1 MSLDLLETQ
10 APALVIESD
19 RRAWAFLQDDELI
32 SSHRGQSRLALANP
46 RLTSRRNRPLTVLP
60 GLRELL
66 TAGGDSR
73 IVCNSD
79 GRNRYGCSPLPEP
92 AVLAYGSST
101 ASTISPT
108 AFAAASAL
116 RDRLRQ
122 VAGEEMPA
130 AYEHEI
136 DRMRRELATLCG
148 LGDLPGLETI
158 LGASGT
164 DLHLFASQLMGET
177 ESGAPLIVRVEAAE
191 TGRGVPD
198 ALAGRHFGD
207 CAPLGDLVLPNA
219 EIEGGR
225 PLEIRE
231 IKCRHEDGS
240 LRSAAQVDAEVDQAV
255 LGAVAAGR
263 RVLLTMVDVSKTG
276 ILAPSPFCVLALRT
290 RFPES
295 VEVLVDACQFRL
307 APRTLRAYL
316 EHDFLVAITGSKF
329 VTGPTFCGA
338 LFVPYDAAQRLRH
351 QMLPR
356 GLKSYSA
363 RADWPR
369 DWVART
375 ALNPAAN
382 LGLLLRWEAALS
394 ELRSFRRLAEP
405 AITAFLATFAHA
417 VTQHIAKTSAFEFVA
432 APVLD
437 RGPFASAGSWD
448 EMPTIFSFLLRRRDS
463 SNQPAY
469 LKQDETK
476 KIHELLREDASDLT
490 DASSHAAISSRC
502 EIGQPVSCGIRDGIA
517 VSALRLCAS
526 SRLIV
531 DALSPNGRGAE
542 AVIAEAL
549 AVLDKAAFL
558 TTLPLTGSS

>member
-10 APALVIESD
+10 APALLTESD
-19 RRAWAFLQDDELI
+19 RRVWAFLQDDELI
-32 SSHRGQSRLALANP
+32 SSHRGQSRLALINP
-46 RLTSRRNRPLTVLP
+46 RHTSRRNRPLTTLP

-73 IVCNSD
+73 IVCGPD
-79 GRNRYGCSPLPEP
+79 GRNRYGCSPLPES

-101 ASTISPT
+101 ASTISPA
-108 AFAAASAL
+108 AFAAASTL
-116 RDRLRQ
+116 RDRLCQ
-122 VAGEEMPA
+122 VADEEMTA
-130 AYEHEI
+130 AYEREL
-136 DRMRRELATLCG
+136 DRVRRELAALCG

-164 DLHLFASQLMGET
+164 DLHLFASQLMSET

-219 EIEGGR
+219 EIDGR
-225 PLEIRE
+225 RSLEIRE
-231 IKCRHEDGS
+231 IKCRQEDGS
-240 LRSAAQVDAEVDQAV
+240 LRSAAQVDAEVERAV

-276 ILAPSPFCVLALRT
+276 LLAPSPSCVLALRT

-316 EHDFLVAITGSKF
+316 ERDFLVAITGSKF

-338 LFVPYDAAQRLRH
+338 LFVPHDAAQRLRH
-351 QMLPR
+351 QTLPR

-369 DWVART
+369 DWTART

-382 LGLLLRWEAALS
+382 HGLLLRWEAALS
-394 ELRSFRRLAEP
+394 ELRAFRRLAEP
-405 AITAFLATFAHA
+405 AIAAFLATFTHE
-417 VTQHIAKTSAFEFVA
+417 VTRHIAKTPAFEFVP

-437 RGPFASAGSWD
+437 RGPFASTENWD
-448 EMPTIFSFLLRRRDS
+448 QMPTIFSFLLRRSDS
-463 SNQPAY
+463 SNRPAY

-476 KIHELLREDASDLT
+476 KIHELLREDAGCLAGKAT
-490 DASSHAAISSRC
+490 HAAMSSRC
-502 EIGQPVSCGIRDGIA
+502 EIGQPVPCGIRDGIS

-558 TTLPLTGSS
+558 TALPLTGPS